1 VTNPL
6 GTRCTFQDFMAP
18 VLGRR
23 ALDGYANLIFDNVGV
38 QYGLQSLNSGA
49 LGVEKFIDVNVRAG
63 GFDVNGRWQPQRS
76 SMDGAVAAMLHRTG
90 NVTFGRNLGN
100 IPILA
105 IRGTNNNDYHY
116 PFRTMINRARLTAA
130 NGDADNHVYWIV
142 PPSSQSTLRA
152 MDRWLAA
159 IQADARELSQAD
171 KVAVNKPSDVVVAC
185 WISGAMVTD
194 TAACDAQYPFFR
206 EPRTVAGDDWT
217 VYVMKCQL
225 KPLDPA
231 DYNVTFTGADWAAL
245 QEAFPTGVCDFSK
258 PGVGFQPTVSW
269 LTYAS
274 GPGGEPL
281 PAAPTSKPGDGGK

>member
-1 VTNPL
+1 
-6 GTRCTFQDFMAP
+6 
-18 VLGRR
+18 
-23 ALDGYANLIFDNVGV
+23 
-38 QYGLQSLNSGA
+38 
-49 LGVEKFIDVNVRAG
+49 
-63 GFDVNGRWQPQRS
+63 
-76 SMDGAVAAMLHRTG
+76 
-90 NVTFGRNLGN
+90 
-100 IPILA
+100 
-105 IRGTNNNDYHY
+105 
-116 PFRTMINRARLTAA
+116 
-130 NGDADNHVYWIV
+130 
-142 PPSSQSTLRA
+142 

-159 IQADARELSQAD
+159 IQADARDLSQAD
-171 KVAVNKPSDVVVAC
+171 KVAVNKPADVVVAC

-245 QEAFPTGVCDFSK
+245 QGAFPTGVCDFSK
-258 PGVGFQPTVSW
+258 PGIGFQPTVSW
-269 LTYAS
+269 LTYAG